1 LSRAF
6 SNVAIAFVGGS
17 LVPVGGH
24 NILEPAYWAKPI
36 IFGPYMDNF
45 PMAKEFLD
53 QAAAVKVND
62 AHEMIIAV
70 NDLLIN
76 SEKAVDMGMKAKTI
90 VEDNAGAV
98 KKAIELVRGI
108 LGTA

>member
-1 LSRAF
+1 LSRVFA
-6 SNVAIAFVGGS
+6 NVAIAFIGGS

-53 QAAAVKVND
+53 QAAAVKVYD
-62 AHEMIIAV
+62 ADELIIAV
-70 NDLLIN
+70 DDLLN
-76 SEKAVDMGMKAKTI
+76 DTQKAGHMGMRARVL
-90 VEDNAGAV
+90 VENNAGAA

-108 LGTA
+108 IGTA